1 MRMAA
6 CAGGLYSL
14 AVALLTLSVFELA
27 SQKKKGLRL
36 VTVNPEAILTVE
48 SKS

>member
-1 MRMAA
+1 MRTAA

-27 SQKKKGLRL
+27 SQKKKGIGARD
-36 VTVNPEAILTVE
+36 
-48 SKS
+48 SKSRSNLER